1 VTDTISPSPPTKQL
15 DPTKPL
21 TPGDL
26 ARLQSNRAAARKWLD
41 SCEVDRL
48 EAERILAVREDEE
61 GRAREALRK
70 AEAEIDQWRV
80 PVALR
85 RVG

>member
-1 VTDTISPSPPTKQL
+1 MNAIEPSPATKQL

-26 ARLQSNRAAARKWLD
+26 ARLQANRAAARKWLD
-41 SCEVDRL
+41 SCEVDLL
-48 EAERILAVREDEE
+48 EAERVLAMREDERN
-61 GRAREALRK
+61 RARYALRETEAAIHAVK
-70 AEAEIDQWRV
+70 A

-85 RVG
+85 RAS